1 MHRDIKIGLVLGLV
15 LVIVVMLRIATDP
28 RLSPE
33 ARIGQLHKS
42 APQENS
48 ISENDVLNKSWSAIE
63 QKDLSYDEPAE
74 NRITQYEPEADIP
87 DIIETATEFT
97 GNNDISAFKQIQD
110 KSVTEIPDSSKYE
123 LTEKIQT
130 QKFHIVQKDETL
142 SGISQQYYGTANKW
156 KTIYDFN
163 RNVIEDPNKIRSG
176 IKLIIP
182 NL

>member
-15 LVIVVMLRIATDP
+15 LVIVVVLKIATDP
-28 RLSPE
+28 RLSPG
-33 ARIGQLHKS
+33 ARIQQLRET

-48 ISENDVLNKSWSAIE
+48 ISENNTLNESRPVIE
-63 QKDLSYDEPAE
+63 QEELSYNGSAG
-74 NRITQYEPEADIP
+74 NIINQYEPEADIP
-87 DIIETATEFT
+87 DTIEPATEFT
-97 GNNDISAFKQIQD
+97 GNNDISAIEQIQD

-130 QKFHIVQKDETL
+130 RKFHIVQKDETL
-142 SGISQQYYGTANKW
+142 SGISQKYYGSANKW
-156 KTIYDFN
+156 KKIYDFN